1 MAECRTIDLPRY
13 AVGTQHS
20 LKAWRFGAPGARP
33 KVYIQAG
40 IHADELPANLAAAK
54 LLPLLQ
60 AAEAEGRIR
69 GEIIL
74 VPVANPIG
82 FNNVTLRAF
91 NGRYHLPS
99 GENYNRGFPD
109 ISDTVLEAIDGHMA
123 EGPAADLAL
132 VRAEVGKALDAVQ
145 PGNEAQGLRLEL
157 MKMAHDADIVLDL
170 HTDSDAELHL
180 YLDEDHWPEA
190 ADLAALLDA
199 KVVMFARA
207 SGGGPFEETIAWPY
221 VRVREV
227 YGADAI
233 ELPLTVVVELRGE
246 HDTDHGLA
254 RQDAEA
260 LLRFLTVRGVVSGKA
275 GAKAKAPKFTGMAG
289 PFSATQ
295 TLRCPA
301 AGILVFTAALGS
313 TVKKGQVLAEII
325 DPLAAPEAAVAGRIK
340 AAAKG
345 RFFARSNQRLAWP
358 GEVVGKVQCDRP
370 LPERKGK
377 LLYD

>member
-20 LKAWRFGAPGARP
+20 LKVWRFGSAGARP

-40 IHADELPANLAAAK
+40 IHADELPANLAASK
-54 LLPLLQ
+54 LLELLHK
-60 AAEAEGRIR
+60 ADGEGRIT

-82 FNNVTLRAF
+82 FNNVHLRAH

-109 ISDTVLEAIDGHMA
+109 VSGAVLEAIDGRMA
-123 EGPAADLAL
+123 EGPDADLKL
-132 VRAEVGKALDAVQ
+132 VRGEILKALEAVT
-145 PGNEAQGLRLEL
+145 PSNEAQALRLEL
-157 MKMAHDADIVLDL
+157 MKLAHDADIVLDL

-190 ADLAALLDA
+190 SDLAALLDA

-246 HDTDHGLA
+246 YDTDHGLA
-254 RQDAEA
+254 RKDADA
-260 LLRFLTVRGVVSGKA
+260 ALRFLTLRGAVSG
-275 GAKAKAPKFTGMAG
+275 KAKAPKFTGMAG

-301 AGILVFTAALGS
+301 AGILVFTAELGS

-325 DPLAAPEAAVAGRIK
+325 DPMAGPGEAVAGQIR

-358 GEVVGKVQCDRP
+358 GEVVGKVQCEKP

>member
-1 MAECRTIDLPRY
+1 MAECRTIELARY

-54 LLPLLQ
+54 LLPLLL
-60 AAEAEGRIR
+60 AAEAEGRIT

-82 FNNVTLRAF
+82 FNNVALRSF

-109 ISDTVLEAIDGHMA
+109 ISDQVLEAIDGRMA
-123 EGPAADLAL
+123 EGPAQDLAL
-132 VRAEVGKALDAVQ
+132 VRAEIGKALDEVA
-145 PGNEAQGLRLEL
+145 PGNEAQALRLEL

-180 YLDEDHWPEA
+180 YLDEDHWPAA

-254 RQDAEA
+254 KQDAGA
-260 LLRFLTVRGVVSGKA
+260 LLRFLTLRGAVSGKA
-275 GAKAKAPKFTGMAG
+275 RAPKFTGMAG

-301 AGILVFTAALGS
+301 AGVLVFTAALGS

-325 DPLAAPEAAVAGRIK
+325 DPLAAPESAVAGQIK

-345 RFFARSNQRLAWP
+345 RFFARANQRLAWP
-358 GEVVGKVQCDRP
+358 GEVVGKVQCEAP